1 MTDQTVSASAGAPAA
16 AGAASS
22 HLAPKRR
29 FITWDADGNPRVAS
43 EEVLTRAAVQDL
55 YMAAAAQMYEPDP
68 NAIGDAQYA
77 GLTCAEVIVRKQI
90 QQAARSGA
98 AEGVMDRLIGK
109 PKQSTEITKL
119 NLTYEDTLREIAR
132 KEALKLGPPAPARAI
147 IAVEAEVVDPIL
159 SQL

>member
-1 MTDQTVSASAGAPAA
+1 MTDQAVPASAGAPAEAGTASHIA
-16 AGAASS
+16 A
-22 HLAPKRR
+22 KRR

-68 NAIGDAQYA
+68 HVPSDAQYA
-77 GLTCAEVIVRKQI
+77 GLTCAEVMVRKQI

-98 AEGVMDRLIGK
+98 AETVMDRLVGK

-132 KEALKLGPPAPARAI
+132 KEAMKLGPPAPARAV
-147 IAVEAEVVDPIL
+147 IAIEAEVVDPIL